1 MLNSRQ
7 RRVEQF
13 NDGIAI
19 ICETKNKAIVKEVA
33 RLRFGIRTIGV
44 TRFYQA
50 KISGSNIDKLISVPV
65 NKFVNAKSVIL
76 IEDEQY
82 TVKQLQEKMDTVP
95 PTVYITLL
103 KAAPQYE
110 DRRSLNESS

>member
-19 ICETKNKAIVKEVA
+19 ICEAKNKAI
-33 RLRFGIRTIGV
+33 
-44 TRFYQA
+44 
-50 KISGSNIDKLISVPV
+50 
-65 NKFVNAKSVIL
+65 VNAKSVIL